1 MRKYYVSPEAEM
13 IVVSMADVLTE
24 SETIVLPDEEFPEE

>member
-24 SETIVLPDEEFPEE
+24 SPIDLPDEEFPEE

>member
-1 MRKYYVSPEAEM
+1 MKKLYVTPEAEM

-24 SETIVLPDEEFPEE
+24 STIETPEEDLP